1 MQLSFHSLHFTPLF
15 GGTASLLD
23 VLAGT
28 AAGGFRSIGLD
39 LWSIDAHLATGGT
52 VASVR
57 RAMDDNGL
65 LCTDLAVLLVTA
77 DRASTVA
84 TATRIAGFADVLG
97 GSICG
102 VAIASAVDRAAMVR
116 TLRDCAS
123 VVTDHGMRL
132 AIEYTPYSPIG
143 TLEHAFDLCEAIG
156 WNRAGIMLDSLHVAR
171 TGTSYDDIRNL
182 DASTLPLVQFSDA
195 SAAPEPDVLTDSRH
209 FRLLP
214 GDGELPLDQF
224 VAAVRSTGFDG
235 IVAAEVLSRVL
246 RHDDPA
252 YVAARIHDALLRYW
266 PAEPR
271 SG

>member
-1 MQLSFHSLHFTPLF
+1 MQLPFHSLHFTPLF

-23 VLAGT
+23 VLAGA

-52 VASVR
+52 AASVR
-57 RAMDDNGL
+57 RALDEKGL
-65 LCTDLAVLLVTA
+65 QCTDLAVLLVTA
-77 DRASTVA
+77 DRPSTMA
-84 TATRIAGFADVLG
+84 TATRIAEFADVLG

-102 VAIASAVDRAAMVR
+102 VAVPSVVDRAAMVR

-123 VVTDHGMRL
+123 VLTDHGMRL
-132 AIEYTPYSPIG
+132 AIEDTPYSPVG

-156 WNRAGIMLDSLHVAR
+156 WDRAGIMLSSLHVAR

-182 DASTLPLVQFSDA
+182 DASRIPLVQFSDA
-195 SAAPEPDVLTDSRH
+195 SAAQEPDIITDSRH

-214 GDGELPLDQF
+214 GDGKLPLYQF

-235 IVAAEVLSRVL
+235 VVAAEVLEGTASR
-246 RHDDPA
+246 
-252 YVAARIHDALLRYW
+252 
-266 PAEPR
+266 
-271 SG
+271 